1 MNRLVNKIKE
11 ATSNLAAESG
21 DIGSESNQN
30 ILSKKLS
37 EDIDLF

>member
-21 DIGSESNQN
+21 DIGSISNQTT
-30 ILSKKLS
+30 LSKKLS
-37 EDIDLF
+37 DDIELF